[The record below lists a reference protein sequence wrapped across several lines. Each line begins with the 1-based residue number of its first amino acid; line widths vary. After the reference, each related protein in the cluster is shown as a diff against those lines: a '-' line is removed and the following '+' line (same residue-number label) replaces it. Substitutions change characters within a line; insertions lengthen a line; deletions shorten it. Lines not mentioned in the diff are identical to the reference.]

1 MSSMIQ
7 RRIAALA
14 TALLILAGCVVGA
27 GSGGQ
32 IEGIQWVLD
41 SYLQD
46 GTLAIAPETVFAD
59 ATFESSRVTGQGGC
73 NSYTAL
79 YQAGGRWLR
88 VSKSSATLMA
98 WPVPGMDL

>member
-1 MSSMIQ
+1 MIQ

-14 TALLILAGCVVGA
+14 TALLILAGCVAGA

-41 SYLQD
+41 SYLQA

-59 ATFESSRVTGQGGC
+59 ATFESSRVTGQAGC

-79 YQAGGRWLR
+79 YQSG
-88 VSKSSATLMA
+88 
-98 WPVPGMDL
+98 